1 MNTIFKKMVVLQHK
15 FNEETIENYLSKNLN
30 WNSAIIAESGELLDS
45 LGYKWWKQQVPD
57 MDNVKVE
64 AIDLLHFVISQ
75 TIQDYYRPK
84 DMEHIKIEATYKD
97 FEDYFT
103 EIQDYDGFD
112 KTNIQELVS
121 DLNYDLYDKFFIMKQ
136 IFKALNMSNE
146 DVYIAYIVKNCLNKF
161 RQHNGYKDGS
171 YIKDW
176 NGKEDNVIAYEIANE
191 WGADQE
197 LFKHLYLD
205 LETYYNENVLKVKK
219 DSILDKIDF
228 FNTQTVN

>member
-1 MNTIFKKMVVLQHK
+1 MTNIFETMVKLQHK
-15 FNEETIENYLSKNLN
+15 FNEETIENYLDKNLN

-45 LGYKWWKQQVPD
+45 LGYKWWKKVVPD
-57 MDNVKVE
+57 MENVKVE

-84 DMEHIKIEATYKD
+84 DREHIKIENTYKD

-103 EIQDYDGFD
+103 EIEQYDGFD
-112 KTNIQELVS
+112 KTNIEELVS
-121 DLNYDLYDKFFIMKQ
+121 DLNYDMYDRFFIMKQ

-161 RQHNGYKDGS
+161 RQNNGYKDGT

-176 NGKEDNVIAYEIANE
+176 NGKEDNVIAYEIANK
-191 WGADQE
+191 WGADEE
-197 LFKHLYLD
+197 LFEHLYID
-205 LETYYNENVLKVKK
+205 LETYYNEDVLKVKK